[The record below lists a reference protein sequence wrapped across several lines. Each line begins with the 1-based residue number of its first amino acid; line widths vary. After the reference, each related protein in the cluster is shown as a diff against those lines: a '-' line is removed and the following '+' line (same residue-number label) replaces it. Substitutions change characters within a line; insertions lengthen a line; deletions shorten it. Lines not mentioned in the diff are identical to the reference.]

1 MLTSAQ
7 FGRQFGR
14 HFGQEKTFHGERR
27 TGTSAL
33 GFLSQGS
40 WGSGDDLAW
49 SRTHTQ
55 RAGPTRYSL
64 RKHPFLL
71 ALRRWGRFAKRPQRR
86 RARRNGCFRRL
97 DALRSD
103 FYVNKDFTIG
113 RPDDLTTWR
122 QRKCRLNNEF
132 VFFRSLSQLFQ
143 LTLSKL
149 M

>member
-64 RKHPFLL
+64 RRETSP
-71 ALRRWGRFAKRPQRR
+71 AAKSEEKRMFSQAR
-86 RARRNGCFRRL
+86 RA
-97 DALRSD
+97 
-103 FYVNKDFTIG
+103 K
-113 RPDDLTTWR
+113 
-122 QRKCRLNNEF
+122 E
-132 VFFRSLSQLFQ
+132 
-143 LTLSKL
+143 
-149 M
+149 